1 MNILK
6 ICYEYPPLGGG
17 GGHVVKGLSNQ
28 LMHQGHNVDL
38 ITMMYKGLK
47 PIEIKNNL
55 SIYRIRCIR
64 SNLIICHPHEML
76 SYQLSAL
83 PKALMLTRKKR
94 YDIIHAH
101 FIFPDGVLAYLVSKL
116 TGIPYLI
123 TTHGSDVPGYNPDRF
138 INIHTA
144 IAPLWKAIVRSS
156 STVVCLSRYL
166 ESLLKKAIPCVN
178 STIIP
183 NGFSIG
189 RFRSDT
195 PKLNRILI
203 VTRMFKRKGIQHF
216 LHAIDGLNL
225 NHEIHIVGDGPYLNE
240 LKQQAKS
247 LSAHINFHGF
257 VKNNSEHFSELMET
271 SKIFVLPSVSENF
284 PVSLLEAMDAGM
296 AIITTKHTGCEEV
309 VGNTGSLVNPGD
321 YKAIRHE
328 LVRLTENPDLCST
341 LGKKA
346 RMRLDENFNWQSV
359 ADQYI
364 QTYQDIIGEK
374 ITRSTMRN

>member
-28 LMHQGHNVDL
+28 LIQQGHNVDL

-47 PIEIKNNL
+47 QIEIKNSL

-64 SNLIICHPHEML
+64 SDSIICHPHEML

-101 FIFPDGVLAYLVSKL
+101 FIFPDGVLACLLSKL

-123 TTHGSDVPGYNPDRF
+123 TAHGSDVPGYNPDRF
-138 INIHTA
+138 INMHSI

-156 STVVCLSRYL
+156 STMVCLSQYL
-166 ESLLKKAIPCVN
+166 ESLLKKAIPCAN

-183 NGFSIG
+183 NGFPIG
-189 RFRSDT
+189 RFRSDR

-257 VKNNSEHFSELMET
+257 VNNDSEHFSELMET

-284 PVSLLEAMDAGM
+284 PISLLEAMDAGM
-296 AIITTKHTGCEEV
+296 AIITTRHTGCAEV
-309 VGNTGSLVNPGD
+309 VGNAGSLVNPGD

-328 LVRLTENPDLCST
+328 LIRLTENPALCKI
-341 LGKKA
+341 LGNKA
-346 RMRLDENFNWQSV
+346 RKRLDANFSWQSV

-364 QTYQDIIGEK
+364 QTYQEIIGKK
-374 ITRSTMRN
+374 ITRPAMPN